1 MNVLEKPGLALVNRL
16 DPEFGHG
23 MTIRALKLGLVG
35 GTGPVSTSRTRTT
48 LAGIELPNPVGLAA
62 GLDKN
67 AEVVRPLLATGAGFL
82 EIGAVTPKPQTGNR
96 KPRLFR
102 LAKDRAII
110 NRMGFNSDGAA
121 AVKRRL
127 SRHQG
132 PGVIGLNLGSN
143 TESPDPGK
151 DFASVIEAC
160 GPFVSF
166 ATINVSSPNTRGLRN
181 FQQADALGAIAE
193 RVVFA
198 SGRLQWP
205 IPVFV
210 KISPDLEDTELR
222 DVVSAIPRSGLSGV
236 IATNTTTDRSGLT
249 DALASESGGLSGKP
263 LFDRSTLVLSK
274 TYSFLDGHCPIIGVG
289 GVSSAD
295 DAYRKIRAGASAV
308 QLYSALVYSG
318 FSLVRTIVLELD
330 RLLERDGFESVS
342 RAVGADLR

>member
-1 MNVLEKPGLALVNRL
+1 MNVFEKPVLALVNRL
-16 DPEFGHG
+16 DPEFGHEA
-23 MTIRALKLGLVG
+23 TIRALKLGLVG

-48 LAGIELPNPVGLAA
+48 LAGIQLPNPVGFAA

-67 AEVVRPLLATGAGFL
+67 AEVIRPLLATGAGFL
-82 EIGAVTPKPQTGNR
+82 EVGAVTPKPQTGNR

-102 LAKDRAII
+102 LARDRAII

-121 AVKRRL
+121 AVASRL
-127 SRHQG
+127 SRYQG

-143 TESPDPGK
+143 SASPDPGK
-151 DFASVIEAC
+151 DFAGVVETC
-160 GPFVSF
+160 GPFVNF

-193 RVVFA
+193 RVVFE
-198 SGRLQWP
+198 SRRLQRP
-205 IPVFV
+205 VPVFV
-210 KISPDLEDTELR
+210 KISPDLDDTELR
-222 DVVSAIPRSGLSGV
+222 DVVSAILRSGLSGV

-274 TYSFLDGHCPIIGVG
+274 TYSFLDGRRPIIGVG

-308 QLYSALVYSG
+308 QLYSALVFSG
-318 FSLVRTIVLELD
+318 FSLVKTILLELD

>member
-1 MNVLEKPGLALVNRL
+1 MNVFEKSGLALVNRL
-16 DPEFGHG
+16 DPEFGHEA
-23 MTIRALKLGLVG
+23 TIRALKLGLVW

-48 LAGIELPNPVGLAA
+48 LAGIQLPNPVGFAA

-67 AEVVRPLLATGAGFL
+67 AEVIRPLLATGAGFL
-82 EIGAVTPKPQTGNR
+82 EVGAVTPKPQAGNR

-121 AVKRRL
+121 AVASRL
-127 SRHQG
+127 SRYQG
-132 PGVIGLNLGSN
+132 SGVVGLNLGSN

-151 DFASVIEAC
+151 DFAGVIEAC
-160 GPFVSF
+160 GPYVSF
-166 ATINVSSPNTRGLRN
+166 ATINVSSPNTRGLRR
-181 FQQADALGAIAE
+181 FQQADALGAIAD

-198 SGRLQWP
+198 SRRLQRP
-205 IPVFV
+205 VPVFV
-210 KISPDLEDTELR
+210 KISPDLDDTELR
-222 DVVSAIPRSGLSGV
+222 DVVSAILSSGLSGV
-236 IATNTTTDRSGLT
+236 IATNTTTDRSGLK
-249 DALASESGGLSGKP
+249 DALAAESGGLSGKP
-263 LFDRSTLVLSK
+263 LFDRSTLVLSRA
-274 TYSFLDGHCPIIGVG
+274 YSFLDGRCPVIGVG

-330 RLLERDGFESVS
+330 RLLERDGFENVS
-342 RAVGADLR
+342 RAVGADHR